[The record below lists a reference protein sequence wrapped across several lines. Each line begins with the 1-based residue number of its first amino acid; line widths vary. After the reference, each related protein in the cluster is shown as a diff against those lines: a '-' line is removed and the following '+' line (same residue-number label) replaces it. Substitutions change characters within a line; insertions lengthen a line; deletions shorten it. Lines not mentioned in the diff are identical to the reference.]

1 VGGPLSVG
9 LDRRRGGPAEH
20 AAPAGRVSDAAA
32 AAELAART
40 SYGRLIAYLAARWRD
55 VARAEDALGDAL
67 VAALETWP
75 RTGVPDK
82 PDAWLLTAAQRRLVD
97 GARHAGVAAAAET
110 DLTLMLEEHVDDQRV
125 ARVSDQ
131 RLALL
136 FVCAHPAIDEAA
148 RTPLMLQTVLGLDA
162 ARIASAFLVAPAT
175 MSQRLVRVKA
185 KVREAGIRFEVPELH
200 EMAERLEAVLDTIYA
215 AYGSG
220 WEDVAGADPRRRGLA
235 EEAIWLGR
243 LVTRLLPDE
252 PEALGLLAL
261 MLHCEARRPARRDS
275 RGAYMPLREQDVTRW
290 SGQMIEEAEGM
301 LARAARFAAP
311 GRFQLEAAIQSAH
324 AQRARSGATDWEAI
338 ALLYEGLLRCAPT
351 VGARVAAAAALAEA
365 RGAEAGL
372 RALDTISPDAVTT
385 YQPCWALRGQLL
397 KKLGRSAEARDAY
410 DRAIGLTEE
419 AAVRDFLLA
428 RVEELR

>member
-1 VGGPLSVG
+1 
-9 LDRRRGGPAEH
+9 
-20 AAPAGRVSDAAA
+20 VSEAAA
-32 AAELAART
+32 AAELAARA
-40 SYGRLIAYLAARWRD
+40 SYGRLVAHLAARWRD

-75 RTGVPDK
+75 RAGVPDK
-82 PDAWLLTAAQRRLVD
+82 PEAWLLTAARRRLVD
-97 GARHAGVAAAAET
+97 GARHAHVAVAAEA
-110 DLTLMLEEHVDDQRV
+110 DLALMLREQTDDVGQT
-125 ARVSDQ
+125 ASSDE

-136 FVCAHPAIDEAA
+136 FVCAHPDIDEAA

-175 MSQRLVRVKA
+175 MGQRLVRVKA
-185 KVREAGIRFEVPELH
+185 KIREAGIRFEVPEH
-200 EMAERLEAVLDTIYA
+200 REMAARLPPVLDAIYA

-261 MLHCEARRPARRDS
+261 MLHCEARRPARRDDG
-275 RGAYMPLREQDVTRW
+275 GAYVPLSEQDVARW
-290 SGQMIEEAEGM
+290 SRSLIDEAESV
-301 LARAARFAAP
+301 LATAARFAAP

-324 AQRARSGATDWEAI
+324 AQRARTGATDWEAI
-338 ALLYEGLLRCAPT
+338 ALLYKGLLRCAPT
-351 VGARVAAAAALAEA
+351 VGARVAAAAARAEA

-372 RALDTISPDAVTT
+372 RTLDGMPPDAVRT
-385 YQPCWALRGQLL
+385 YQPYWALRAQLL
-397 KKLGRSAEARDAY
+397 TTLGRANHARDAF

-419 AAVRDFLLA
+419 AAVREFLMTRSA
-428 RVEELR
+428 DIR